1 LSGRS
6 FEIEKANQELRTLD
20 EMKSNLL
27 ANVSHELQT
36 PLVSIK
42 GYTEMI
48 LKGRLGTVTEEQKK
62 GLEVSLRNI
71 DRLIGMINNLLN
83 FSRLEK
89 DMAGMVIT
97 NFPLPALVDEAI
109 DLVRE
114 SAASRRVTLSSRY
127 LTHAAQ
133 EKAD

>member
-1 LSGRS
+1 
-6 FEIEKANQELRTLD
+6 
-20 EMKSNLL
+20 
-27 ANVSHELQT
+27 HELQT

-97 NFPLPALVDEAI
+97 SFPLPGLVEETI
-109 DLVRE
+109 ELVHE
-114 SAASRRVTLSSRY
+114 SADARRIALSSRY
-127 LTHAAQ
+127 LTD
-133 EKAD
+133 EILVKADRDKIGQVFA